1 MVGKWRQQILCIN
14 RTCAM
19 HGTQI
24 FDFEIYFIFV
34 GMKSNFLH
42 HFAPLCIVC
51 ECVLLLVVLVVS
63 TTLEPGRSMW
73 EGVRDSQ
80 SIAPTALDFVQPAV
94 PSTA

>member
-1 MVGKWRQQILCIN
+1 
-14 RTCAM
+14 
-19 HGTQI
+19 
-24 FDFEIYFIFV
+24 
-34 GMKSNFLH
+34 MKSDCIILLLYV
-42 HFAPLCIVC
+42 LCVN
-51 ECVLLLVVLVVS
+51 VHMLLLVVLVVS